1 MRWKK
6 VGQRDL
12 QLLEITDEEHE
23 RLEAILS
30 RMCDPSYGLAETQTM
45 VERLRE
51 DVLRRGLLENRR
63 LTRNETLTQ
72 LSTWCD
78 AAGRF
83 AKGKQYAQQ
92 ISRMLFSG
100 QVIPRVITKDG

>member
-12 QLLEITDEEHE
+12 QLVDITDEERE

-45 VERLRE
+45 VDRLRE
-51 DVLRRGLLENRR
+51 DVLCRGLLENRR
-63 LTRNETLTQ
+63 LTRSETLTQ
-72 LSTWCD
+72 LST
-78 AAGRF
+78 
-83 AKGKQYAQQ
+83 
-92 ISRMLFSG
+92 
-100 QVIPRVITKDG
+100 